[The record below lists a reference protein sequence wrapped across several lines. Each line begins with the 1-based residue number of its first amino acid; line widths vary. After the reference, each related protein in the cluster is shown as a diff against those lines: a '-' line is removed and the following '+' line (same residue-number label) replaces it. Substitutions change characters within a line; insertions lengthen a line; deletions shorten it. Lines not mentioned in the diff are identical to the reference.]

1 MAVKVFLCY
10 AHGKFWKGYKQMTS
24 NINLQDRIKH
34 VFVVMLENRSFD
46 HMLGLSNI
54 HGIDAVSGQ
63 PTTLDGLN
71 ARNDWNLDLHG
82 NKVYASSPADWNML
96 YDPGHEFNDVKEQL
110 CGAEGNYPRI
120 NNSGFVISYSKID
133 PANPGEI
140 MKCYAPDQLPVL
152 TTLAQ
157 EFAVC
162 DHWFSS
168 MPGPTWPNRFF
179 VHAASSAGLD
189 HSPAPQTM
197 ADAILFRGYTFENGT
212 IYNRFD
218 KANLGWTIYKG
229 DAFPQSLAI
238 SGMNI
243 RALEGRFKD
252 FKDFSG
258 DLNNP
263 GYTTTYAFI
272 EPNYG
277 HAFVGD
283 FTCGDSQHPKD
294 DVTRGER
301 LLKTIYETIRNSP
314 HWESSVLIITYDEHG
329 GFYDHVPPPQTVAPG
344 DATTDPAND
353 INHFDFRQ
361 LGVRVSAVI
370 ISPFI
375 PKGVIDSTSYDHT
388 SVLATVESIFG
399 LQPLTERDKHANTL
413 NHLFS
418 LTTPRRDAPTTL
430 PAPSD
435 SGFRCPGDTVA
446 SAATRL
452 LVTDAAPA
460 TEPVPSS
467 LQGFLHVAFL
477 RDLQAT
483 PPDAQASRTAKFMN
497 IQTHLEAKRYM
508 EEVRQKVEPHEA
520 Q

>member
-1 MAVKVFLCY
+1 
-10 AHGKFWKGYKQMTS
+10 MTP
-24 NINLQDRIKH
+24 NTNLQDRVKH
-34 VFVVMLENRSFD
+34 VFVVMLENRAFD
-46 HMLGLSNI
+46 HMLGLSHI
-54 HGIDAVSGQ
+54 QGIDAVSGQ
-63 PTTLDGLN
+63 PSTLDGLN
-71 ARNDWNLDLHG
+71 ASNDWNLDPHG
-82 NKVYASSPADWNML
+82 KKVDARSPAGWTMPF
-96 YDPGHEFNDVKEQL
+96 DPGHEFTDVKEQL
-110 CGAEGNYPRI
+110 CGAGGNYPHI
-120 NNSGFVISYSKID
+120 TNSGFVTNYSKID
-133 PANPGEI
+133 PANSGEI
-140 MKCYAPDQLPVL
+140 MKCYALDQLPIL

-212 IYNRFD
+212 IYNRLD